1 MRKRPPPP
9 WLAVMLLTAL
19 VLYTDDYVIAG
30 ILPDISA
37 DLNVSEEAAGQLVTA
52 FSLTVALSAPSA
64 AVLLAGV
71 RRSRLFTVVL
81 GAFAAVN
88 VAAACAPHFAVLLA
102 LRVLAALCT
111 GAVTPAVFSWTAAQA
126 PPAKVGRY
134 VAVVAMGVTGAIA
147 LGVPVG
153 ITVAHAAGWRANFLV
168 LGAAAVVCLLA
179 VRAAMP
185 SDPRGE
191 PAASPLA
198 QLRAV
203 ASRPVA
209 TALVGNLVA
218 ISGSMMALTY
228 LAPYLAS
235 VHPGQD
241 LRAVAFAASGAAG
254 VAGVLLGG
262 VLADRLGPRC
272 TLLLGAGIL
281 TGGLA
286 GAGLLA
292 VDPPAPASVLIAV
305 VAAQAF
311 GAFVLSPSLTSWYF
325 TVGGDGA
332 ESAVAL
338 NTSGTYLGVAVAGA
352 LGGWVLA
359 TGGPGVVPLAATGCA
374 LAALA
379 AFAAAGWRTSP

>member
-1 MRKRPPPP
+1 MRRRVPPP

-30 ILPDISA
+30 ILPDIAA
-37 DLNVSEEAAGQLVTA
+37 DLDVSEPAAGQLVTA
-52 FSLTVALSAPSA
+52 FSLTVALSAPPA

-71 RRSRLFTVVL
+71 RRSRLFTVAL

-88 VAAACAPHFAVLLA
+88 VAAACAPDLAVLLV

-126 PPAKVGRY
+126 PPEKVGRY

-153 ITVAHAAGWRANFLV
+153 VAVAHAAGWRANFLV
-168 LGAAAVVCLLA
+168 LAAAAVICLLA
-179 VRAAMP
+179 VRVTMS

-203 ASRPVA
+203 AARPVA
-209 TALVGNLVA
+209 TALLGNLVG

-228 LAPYLAS
+228 LAAA
-235 VHPGQD
+235 HPGQD

-254 VAGVLLGG
+254 VAGVLIGG
-262 VLADRLGPRC
+262 ALADRLGPRC
-272 TLLLGAGIL
+272 TLLLGAGVL
-281 TGGLA
+281 TGGLV

-292 VDPPAPASVLIAV
+292 AAPPAPAAALVAV
-305 VAAQAF
+305 VAAQAL
-311 GAFVLSPSLTSWYF
+311 GAFTLSPALTAWYF

-359 TGGPGVVPLAATGCA
+359 TGGPGVVPLAATACA